1 MRFPA
6 YKTSKPSEGDM
17 TPMIDMTFQ
26 LIAFF
31 MIAMNFS
38 QAEQDERVML
48 PASALAK
55 PPDRPLENP
64 VVVNVT
70 RDGKIIYGGQELPT
84 MNRLRPYLVNERMVL
99 EGRKQSIDDATVI
112 IRADRY
118 AQAGFVQKLI
128 QLCQEE
134 RFQKFSLRAQEE
146 VLP

>member
-48 PASALAK
+48 PASVLAK

-70 RDGKIIYGGQELPT
+70 RDGKVIYGGQELAEHESPASLPRQRT
-84 MNRLRPYLVNERMVL
+84 HGARGP
-99 EGRKQSIDDATVI
+99 
-112 IRADRY
+112 
-118 AQAGFVQKLI
+118 QA
-128 QLCQEE
+128 EY
-134 RFQKFSLRAQEE
+134 
-146 VLP
+146 

>member
-1 MRFPA
+1 MRFPVRKA
-6 YKTSKPSEGDM
+6 WNSSGGDM
-17 TPMIDMTFQ
+17 TPMIDLTFQ

-64 VVVNVT
+64 VVVHLA
-70 RDGKIIYGGQELPT
+70 RDGTVIYGGQELAN
-84 MNRLRPYLVNERMVL
+84 MNRLRPYLVNERMVMQ
-99 EGRKQSIDDATVI
+99 GRNQSMSDSTVI
-112 IRADRY
+112 IRADRF
-118 AQAGFVQKLI
+118 ARAGVVQKLI

-134 RFQKFSLRAQEE
+134 QFEKFSLRAQEE
-146 VLP
+146 VGP